1 MMRRSSHSG
10 DGRPGNKEHG
20 IKAAAGLRST
30 PYDLFQSAI
39 AAGVKPTIHDCW
51 SDFAR
56 WEMARDFADD
66 PSHPAKAAI
75 AWIDT
80 MELLR
85 ADLDEFAGLAKNEC
99 REALDRAYDAFARL
113 EHSPE
118 LVRAIELWRESRLAE

>member
-1 MMRRSSHSG
+1 MTRSGCRPSFQEQKKSLLKCPVGLLGRR
-10 DGRPGNKEHG
+10 
-20 IKAAAGLRST
+20 L
-30 PYDLFQSAI
+30 
-39 AAGVKPTIHDCW
+39 AGVKPTIHDCW